1 MYTVL
6 THLACI
12 YRQLMKDEY
21 EALQITCNS
30 IEGKVKQLH
39 KENDHLV
46 SILIMYVCNFSTYI
60 IPVCI
65 IKGH

>member
-1 MYTVL
+1 
-6 THLACI
+6 
-12 YRQLMKDEY
+12 MKDEY